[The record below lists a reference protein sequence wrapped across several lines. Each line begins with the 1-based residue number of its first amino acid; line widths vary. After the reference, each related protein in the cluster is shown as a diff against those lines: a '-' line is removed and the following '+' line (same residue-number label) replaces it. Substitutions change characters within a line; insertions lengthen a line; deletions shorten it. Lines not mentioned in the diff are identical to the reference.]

1 MCPQYHGVSEWM
13 VSMPLRLRI
22 YNIQCFSWEV
32 VAIVVIVDGNA
43 VLGGPTARV
52 EPTSYHKVKKR
63 KKKKNVILCLKILT
77 IFLTV
82 SLSSPDI
89 DFHSSPTC
97 DIRPNLNGVDILCIV
112 GDTEWPKGLVEGTL
126 HAPLRSKV
134 GKNLSFLWKPKII
147 SLNLII
153 MYIAFLPP
161 CKSSSDQW
169 ILEYFHH
176 VSLPPPKCGT
186 ARWPHRRRSFLVW
199 KPAFLLQTRSARTK
213 NYTIALGNGRDS
225 YPRDAGM
232 PWRRRLC
239 IWNDIIYY

>member
-1 MCPQYHGVSEWM
+1 M
-13 VSMPLRLRI
+13 VSVPLRLRI
-22 YNIQCFSWEV
+22 YNIQCFSREV
-32 VAIVVIVDGNA
+32 AAIVVIVDGNA

-52 EPTSYHKVKKR
+52 EPTSYHKVKKS
-63 KKKKNVILCLKILT
+63 KKNVILCLKILT

-134 GKNLSFLWKPKII
+134 GKNLSFLRKPKII

-153 MYIAFLPP
+153 INVYSI
-161 CKSSSDQW
+161 ST
-169 ILEYFHH
+169 
-176 VSLPPPKCGT
+176 SL
-186 ARWPHRRRSFLVW
+186 
-199 KPAFLLQTRSARTK
+199 
-213 NYTIALGNGRDS
+213 
-225 YPRDAGM
+225 
-232 PWRRRLC
+232 
-239 IWNDIIYY
+239 